1 MTKQVTCVL
10 FALNSLSNIKRKWIR
25 KGNLSN
31 AGRLQ
36 DCLSKC
42 ASACGMTLGRSA
54 APVLNGRPVSLRTKL
69 SSDSFV
75 LTGQPSSPGLKHT
88 RKRTLLQL
96 RHGPVSLG
104 VTQGTWI
111 SGHVKLLFRKPFHLT
126 NSRQVPWLDITC
138 EEGPFVSGRRRSAG
152 WGSLWRDNWF
162 GCPFHPSGDRKLS
175 IRLNAMWEKSL

>member
-1 MTKQVTCVL
+1 MPGVYKTVSEQV
-10 FALNSLSNIKRKWIR
+10 
-25 KGNLSN
+25 
-31 AGRLQ
+31 RL
-36 DCLSKC
+36 CLWHDSWEVC
-42 ASACGMTLGRSA
+42 SSSSER
-54 APVLNGRPVSLRTKL
+54 RPVSLRTKL

-126 NSRQVPWLDITC
+126 NSRQVP
-138 EEGPFVSGRRRSAG
+138 
-152 WGSLWRDNWF
+152 
-162 GCPFHPSGDRKLS
+162 
-175 IRLNAMWEKSL
+175 